1 MYVGN
6 GPVPTLS
13 FTNPITMRSTTL
25 LSCYLLVGSTLFA
38 QSGVLDASWGLAG
51 TVVTDHSATD
61 ALRSIAVQAD
71 GKVVAAG
78 KFTAPLGSGPLV
90 IRYNIDGSLDNTFG
104 GGDGVVALIVIGT
117 QDMGGIAIQ
126 PDGKILLCGT
136 VSDSFFLTRFNT
148 DGSTDMDFGTDGVG
162 SLGTGVPGTSE
173 AKALC
178 LQPDGKILVVGNSD
192 IGGALARF
200 LPNGMLDPDFGNSNH
215 PGFLRLLGVGNY
227 LALSDIAV
235 QPDGKI
241 LLAGHTGTPLQFAVS
256 RFLADG
262 SNNDGP
268 NFGLAGGA
276 LVPFGTVADR
286 ASAVELQPDGKIL
299 LGGTVFVDDITFDFG
314 VARLNA
320 DGSLDQSF
328 GTGGKVTTG
337 SPAFQETCT
346 SMVLQ
351 PDGKILQ
358 AGYAG
363 NGDNNDYML
372 VRYHA
377 DGVRDSDFGTDGV
390 VITNVQPNDRGGD
403 LALQPDGKI
412 IMGGTTN
419 VINDDIVLVRYL
431 NALTIGLVEFGTVG
445 GSTLVYPTPLS
456 EQATLSYELKNTESL
471 SCGLFDANGRLVRS
485 LFSNAQ
491 RAAGDHRETLDVS
504 GIAAGEYLLVL
515 SNGTGRTAVKVVKD

>member
-1 MYVGN
+1 MDGIVTYAHA
-6 GPVPTLS
+6 
-13 FTNPITMRSTTL
+13 FDD
-25 LSCYLLVGSTLFA
+25 
-38 QSGVLDASWGLAG
+38 VLG
-51 TVVTDHSATD
+51 
-61 ALRSIAVQAD
+61 SIAVQAN
-71 GKVVAAG
+71 GKVLAAG
-78 KFTAPLGSGPLV
+78 KYDNLLV
-90 IRYNIDGSLDNTFG
+90 GGLFVVRYDPDGSLDNTFG
-104 GGDGVVALIVIGT
+104 DLNGVEDNAVIGF
-117 QDMGGIAIQ
+117 QGVGDIAVQ

-136 VSDSFFLTRFNT
+136 AMDGFYLTRLNYN
-148 DGSTDMDFGTDGVG
+148 GSIDADFGTDGVG
-162 SLGTGVPGTSE
+162 LLGPSGVGAME

-178 LQPDGKILVVGNSD
+178 LQPDGKILVVGDGDEGVS
-192 IGGALARF
+192 LARF
-200 LPNGMLDPDFGNSNH
+200 LPDGTLDASFGSSTF
-215 PGFLRLLGVGNY
+215 PGVSYSSAGGDY
-227 LALSDIAV
+227 AGASDVAV

-241 LLAGHTGTPLQFAVS
+241 LVAGQGGTPLQFRVS
-256 RFLADG
+256 RYLADG
-262 SNNDGP
+262 SEDDGP
-268 NFGLAGGA
+268 DFGQFGEV

-286 ASAVELQPDGKIL
+286 AAALALQPDGKIL
-299 LGGTVFVDDITFDFG
+299 LGGTVFVDDITIDFG

-320 DGSLDQSF
+320 DGSLDPSF
-328 GTGGKVTTG
+328 GSGGKVTTG

-390 VITNVQPNDRGGD
+390 VITNAQSNDRGGD

-504 GIAAGEYLLVL
+504 GIAAGEYVLVL
-515 SNGTGRTAVKVVKD
+515 SNGTGRTVVKVVKD